1 MQVWKAFE
9 EFVKEGKVHY
19 LGISN
24 CYDLNYFRNLYE
36 QVSVNPSFLQN
47 RFYSDSGYD
56 KGLREFCDSKGIR
69 YQSFWT
75 LTANPHVLESN

>member
-1 MQVWKAFE
+1 MFE

-19 LGISN
+19 LGVSN
-24 CYDLNYFRNLYE
+24 CYDPKLFKAIYG
-36 QVSVNPSFLQN
+36 QAHVKPSFLQN

-56 KGLREFCDSKGIR
+56 VELRKFCDANHIR

-75 LTANPHVLESN
+75 LSANPHILESKTFA